1 MISQQDYTIHPSEKT
16 KDPNWP
22 YNKKITTLNP
32 GVWIAYSNSGTLF
45 ESDML
50 VVMFDSEVAALRF
63 AVSDGSRI
71 IKVVF
76 VPFGKPL
83 ADYLV

>member
-1 MISQQDYTIHPSEKT
+1 MISQQDYTIPPSEKT

-22 YNKKITTLNP
+22 YNKKITSFNP
-32 GVWIAYSNSGTLF
+32 GVWIAYSNTGTLF
-45 ESDML
+45 ESDLIL
-50 VVMFDSEVAALRF
+50 VIFDTEVEALRF
-63 AVSDGSRI
+63 AVKDTTRI

-76 VPFGKPL
+76 VPFGKPI